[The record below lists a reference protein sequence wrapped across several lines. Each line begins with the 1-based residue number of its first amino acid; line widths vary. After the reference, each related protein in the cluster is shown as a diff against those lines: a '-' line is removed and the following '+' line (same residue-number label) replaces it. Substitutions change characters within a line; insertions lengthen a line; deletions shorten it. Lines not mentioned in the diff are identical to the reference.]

1 MNLTNYPLFY
11 LPMYVPCMEQAVA
24 SASRAPNAVDVL
36 KSVGVHHLEP
46 ELAETVMS
54 LRAYE

>member
-1 MNLTNYPLFY
+1 
-11 LPMYVPCMEQAVA
+11 MYVPCMEQAVA